1 MTISFIHLSFSN
13 VTYLKYCNKNIVTK
27 GKKGKFVTL
36 SGKKVTK
43 GVKSN
48 LKS

>member
-1 MTISFIHLSFSN
+1 MTIFHTFDFKKSN
-13 VTYLKYCNKNIVTK
+13 VTYLKYCKNIVTK

-43 GVKSN
+43 VK
-48 LKS
+48 KVT